1 MPDRSADFVPI
12 ARLLSPPAAAPETA
26 QARQVDEIDAARPS
40 PERDDP
46 SRAALRDVRI
56 FRAAL
61 ADAFEAELSDLS
73 RDVAIAI
80 LARELELAPVDVRA
94 IARRALDR
102 AASHEVLTIRVHPSE
117 LNLFEDCELPA
128 AGDSSLRRGDVA
140 IDVRSGTIDATLG
153 ARLSEW
159 LGAREMP

>member
-80 LARELELAPVDVRA
+80 LARELELETERREVVSERVVEL
-94 IARRALDR
+94 ARDAEAL
-102 AASHEVLTIRVHPSE
+102 
-117 LNLFEDCELPA
+117 
-128 AGDSSLRRGDVA
+128 G
-140 IDVRSGTIDATLG
+140 G
-153 ARLSEW
+153 ARAVGEELLGREELSVHSCKLLAGER
-159 LGAREMP
+159 LTRSEP

>member
-1 MPDRSADFVPI
+1 MSDRNADFVPI
-12 ARLLSPPAAAPETA
+12 ARLLSPTEAAQETTPAP
-26 QARQVDEIDAARPS
+26 QVDEIDTARPAH
-40 PERDDP
+40 ERDDP

-61 ADAFEAELSDLS
+61 ADALESELSDLS

-94 IARRALDR
+94 IARRALER
-102 AASHEVLTIRVHPSE
+102 AASHEVLSIRVHPSE
-117 LNLFEDCELPA
+117 LNVLEDCELPA
-128 AGDSSLRRGDVA
+128 SGDPALRRGDVA